1 MPAEA
6 GFPHVVIAGAG
17 PAGAATALLLAR
29 AGLRV
34 TLLEREPDFER
45 VFRGEGLMPT
55 GLDALHQMGLRAA
68 LGEIPWRHLDA
79 WEIFLDRREIMRV
92 AEPTHEL
99 GDLALRVVAQAKLLE
114 QIVREAS
121 RYPGFVFAP
130 GRTIR
135 DLRWS
140 DDRRRVQGVRF
151 STPAGGEEALEADL
165 VIGADGRSSIVRKRA
180 GLELTLL
187 PESYDVLWFK
197 LPAAPGS
204 ESRCPV
210 QIFASGPD
218 VALAYVSWDGRLQVA
233 WLLPKGR
240 WATLRTT
247 DWLADLM
254 ALLPAP
260 LAAHVRASRAA
271 LEGPVL
277 LDVIVGRCPRW
288 SVPGLLLIGDAAHPM
303 SPVRAQGIN
312 MALRDAIVVANL
324 VPPALQADDASR
336 ACQAVQREREPEIA
350 RIQTLQLRE
359 LRGQRWARQ
368 RRWLMRPLL
377 TVAPFFTRRPWVQR
391 AWLRQQRELRFGVT
405 RVELMDR
412 RSPTGPLA

>member
-6 GFPHVVIAGAG
+6 VAPHVVVAGAG

-29 AGLRV
+29 TGLRV
-34 TLLEREPDFER
+34 TLLERERDFAR
-45 VFRGEGLMPT
+45 VFRGEALMPT
-55 GLDALHQMGLRAA
+55 GLGALRQMGLGPA
-68 LGEIPWRHLDA
+68 LDEIPWRHLDA

-114 QIVREAS
+114 RIVREAS
-121 RYPGFVFAP
+121 RHPRFVFVP
-130 GRTIR
+130 GSTIR
-135 DLRWS
+135 DLVWS
-140 DDRRRVQGVRF
+140 DDRRVRGVRF
-151 STPAGGEEALEADL
+151 STPAGEDVLEADL
-165 VIGADGRSSIVRKRA
+165 VIGADGRSSVVRKRA
-180 GLELTLL
+180 GLALTLL

-204 ESRCPV
+204 ERRCAV

-240 WATLRTT
+240 WGTLRTT
-247 DWLADLM
+247 DWLAELLG
-254 ALLPAP
+254 LLPAP
-260 LAAHVRASRAA
+260 LATHVRASRAA

-277 LDVIVGRCPRW
+277 LDVIVGRCTRW
-288 SVPGLLLIGDAAHPM
+288 SLPGLLLIGDAAHPM

-312 MALRDAIVVANL
+312 LALRDAIVVANL
-324 VPPALQADDASR
+324 VPPALHDGDATR
-336 ACQAVQREREPEIA
+336 ACEAVQREREPEIA

-377 TVAPFFTRRPWVQR
+377 SVAPFFTRRPWVQR

-405 RVELMDR
+405 RVELADR
-412 RSPTGPLA
+412 GSTTGPPA